1 MKYFK
6 KLIGEKCYLSP
17 IHLDDAEKY
26 CEWLNDLEI
35 SKFIVFPTTQYT
47 IQLER
52 DLLSN
57 MIQRGEQIFAI
68 VTHKENTLIGS
79 TGFHDIDNLNRKA
92 EFGIFIGDK
101 SYWNKGFGTEV
112 TTLMLDYGFNVLNL
126 NNIILKVYSFNIR
139 AIKSYEKVGFKL
151 IGLRRQAR
159 IFGNKKY
166 DEIFMDI
173 LAEEF
178 ESKYIK
184 KILQE

>member
-1 MKYFK
+1 
-6 KLIGEKCYLSP
+6 
-17 IHLDDAEKY
+17 
-26 CEWLNDLEI
+26 
-35 SKFIVFPTTQYT
+35 
-47 IQLER
+47 
-52 DLLSN
+52 
-57 MIQRGEQIFAI
+57 
-68 VTHKENTLIGS
+68 
-79 TGFHDIDNLNRKA
+79 
-92 EFGIFIGDK
+92 
-101 SYWNKGFGTEV
+101 
-112 TTLMLDYGFNVLNL
+112 MLDYGFNVLNL